1 VNPRTHSA
9 QGSLF
14 HIAAYKKK
22 NGENKKM
29 LHLYKVTYEKI
40 NDKELPKELFDLY
53 GMDWLQDEIM
63 FYVLAEN
70 NSEASEMAWLS
81 LPVEL
86 EDYFEE
92 TSNNDIQSPYI
103 DDDFIDNYQNEL
115 KMTKDE
121 ILKINGYLNDKEKEY
136 FDTYLETK

>member
-1 VNPRTHSA
+1 
-9 QGSLF
+9 
-14 HIAAYKKK
+14 
-22 NGENKKM
+22 M

-40 NDKELPKELFDLY
+40 NDKELPEELFDLY
-53 GMDWLQDEIM
+53 GMDWLQDEIV

-92 TSNNDIQSPYI
+92 TNNNDIQSPYT
-103 DDDFIDNYQNEL
+103 DDDFINNYQNEL
-115 KMTKDE
+115 EMTKDD

-136 FDTYLETK
+136 FDTYLKTK

>member
-1 VNPRTHSA
+1 
-9 QGSLF
+9 
-14 HIAAYKKK
+14 
-22 NGENKKM
+22 
-29 LHLYKVTYEKI
+29 
-40 NDKELPKELFDLY
+40 
-53 GMDWLQDEIM
+53 M
-63 FYVLAEN
+63 FYVLAES

-92 TSNNDIQSPYI
+92 TSNNDIQSPYT
-103 DDDFIDNYQNEL
+103 DDDFINNYQNEL
-115 KMTKDE
+115 EMTKDE